1 MAKTDNLTDFMTD
14 LANTIRAKKQI
25 TGPINA
31 QDFSSEIESIS
42 GGTQPTLFEPTVI
55 NGLNNVSWST
65 NTKNGGF
72 AVTTV
77 GRIDQTE
84 VTSPLTITSDMNGK
98 TLYVTSD
105 AENFNQSQK
114 IITLQYEDVMTQSIL
129 TLGPGCTRNPQ
140 STVDTDFYM
149 SLSGSIYHTL
159 EEQYGYIYICNGQK
173 IIGSNYAAYYD
184 QAKMAIGGSKTFSL
198 AIRVTD
204 KTKSVG
210 QYLSLIQIMDY
221 DISQASSWKPG
232 KKIIPS
238 TGATVKIYVNGEE
251 VINHHQNKGTSGAV
265 HFKSLELY
273 IGGDGTVQT
282 NSGNWS
288 QFENGDLI
296 TFNIDVQ

>member
-25 TGPINA
+25 TGTINA

-55 NGLNNVSWST
+55 EGINNIAWST
-65 NTKNGGF
+65 NANNGGF

-77 GRIDQTE
+77 GRIDQNV

-98 TLYVTSD
+98 TLYITSD
-105 AENFNQSQK
+105 AEYFNQSQK
-114 IITLQYEDVMTQSIL
+114 IITLQYEDVITQSIL
-129 TLGPGCTRNPQ
+129 TLGSGCTRNPS

-149 SLSGSIYHTL
+149 SLSGAIYQS
-159 EEQYGYIYICNGQK
+159 EEQYGFIYLCNGQK
-173 IIGSNYAAYYD
+173 IIGSNYAAYYN
-184 QAKMAIGGSKTFSL
+184 QAKLAIGGSKTFSL
-198 AIRVTD
+198 AIRITD
-204 KTKSVG
+204 KAKKVG
-210 QYLSLIQIMDY
+210 SYLPLIQIMDY
-221 DISQASSWKPG
+221 DESQTSSWKPG

-238 TGATVKIYVNGEE
+238 TGATVKIYLNGEE
-251 VINHHQNKGTSGAV
+251 IISHYQNKGTSGAV
-265 HFKSLELY
+265 SFKSLELF

>member
-55 NGLNNVSWST
+55 EEVNNVSWST
-65 NTKNGGF
+65 NANNGGF

-84 VTSPLTITSDMNGK
+84 VTSPLKITSDMNGK
-98 TLYVTSD
+98 TLYITSS
-105 AENFNQSQK
+105 AEYFNQSQK
-114 IITLQYEDVMTQSIL
+114 IVTLQYEDVLTQSTL
-129 TLGPGCTRNPQ
+129 TLGPGCTRNPS

-149 SLSGSIYHTL
+149 SLSGAIYQS
-159 EEQYGYIYICNGQK
+159 EENSGFIYLCNGQK
-173 IIGSNYAAYYD
+173 IIGSNYADYYN
-184 QAKMAIGGSKTFSL
+184 QAKIAIGESKTFSL
-198 AIRVTD
+198 GIKITD
-204 KTKSVG
+204 KTKEIG
-210 QYLSLIQIMDY
+210 QYIYLIQIMDY

-238 TGATVKIYVNGEE
+238 TGATIKIYLNGEE
-251 VINHHQNKGTSGAV
+251 IINHYQNKGMSGAFW
-265 HFKSLELY
+265 FKSLELY
-273 IGGDGTVQT
+273 LGGDGSIQT
-282 NSGNWS
+282 SRGDWS
-288 QFENGDLI
+288 QFNNGDLI